1 MKCNSCGYDKILPMY
16 KFCPKCKSPLN
27 TQTKEAVDS
36 DSSTQS
42 EQSNTKLIGMLLMSY
57 KKAIQDPKGFGEFCK
72 KHPNDSRRLWQKWIK
87 EGRDLSL
94 LEDYN
99 PTSSATV
106 SKPKKKEEKTEE
118 HQAAVQGAQA
128 ASAVASSKPKVAESD
143 VVAVGSRNK
152 EHNYVTWSIAP
163 GQIAR
168 NISAQAFQELEKVD
182 GVYVQEGVTAVIFVD
197 GEQVAELQGGL
208 YKFATE
214 KIQRDAAEKEEDER
228 SKESIVR
235 KIGRAGRSLWALIT
249 GNRDKYN
256 KEEAR
261 KKRERVKK
269 IAQKLSGNSVV
280 AVVLKRD
287 SAIQVTMGIRPVVS
301 EDGTS
306 QMEFAPYKIRT
317 KTLTLDVAVALEIR
331 ISDFR
336 EFRTTYL
343 MDQMSYS
350 VNDVRMALNTW
361 MRTTIQ
367 RHMQDY
373 EADGQLIPTELLSAI
388 SYDINSQ
395 SQQLL
400 HGIVVS
406 QVLDITTENEAF
418 DRFRAIEEK
427 FYCTEKEIDYL
438 MRTNEFKNRL
448 QNEENAQKL
457 REART
462 ELDLRKEL
470 DSINNDQLVHED
482 EMEAFVQLLQSQK
495 RIRDARTENE
505 ELAALLEL
513 KGNRL
518 ISEDEFDALE
528 NSIRDKKFDREQVSA
543 EFQMRAA
550 NRTSMT
556 RVQLDLQLSKSQLLA
571 EAELEDI
578 RFEELKKRQ
587 ARQFQLDETE
597 QEHNL
602 ASARRQD
609 EYDDT
614 RREKDADFADTRR
627 EKDFDFEQ
635 RQKDA
640 EYERTHREAKDNI
653 DIERQRSQNE
663 MDILRQKAELARQNM
678 QAMQQHEQELAE
690 KKHQEEMARIA
701 AQQSMTAE
709 QLMATGMAGMDAA
722 AQKAFAESFAAGKG
736 GEKEREMY
744 ERMLQMQQQHA
755 GESSEQSAA
764 QMEQMQAMMR
774 QMMEFAQS
782 GMQTNAQMAA
792 NMAAGQAA
800 GQQAQLDAMQN
811 IAAGRQA
818 EVNAMKDEYRQ
829 QMMHEQARVDHTQDA
844 ALNYTTKVTQSTA
857 PASTPSKQNKEYYL
871 PDFGQSYTR
880 QEIENYIMQ
889 GVVHPDT
896 EIDANGINGKVCE
909 QEEFFSFCLQ
919 KYGVTCPRCGKKYLS
934 ELGICTECGY
944 EE

>member
-1 MKCNSCGYDKILPMY
+1 MKCPSCGYDKILPMY
-16 KFCPKCKSPLN
+16 KFCPKCKTQLNAASKEVVNSPST
-27 TQTKEAVDS
+27 TQTEAP
-36 DSSTQS
+36 
-42 EQSNTKLIGMLLMSY
+42 NTKLIGMLLMPY

-72 KHPNDSRRLWQKWIK
+72 KHPNDSRRLWEKWVR
-87 EGRDLSL
+87 EGRDLSP
-94 LEDYN
+94 LEKFN
-99 PTSSATV
+99 PTSSHSTAT
-106 SKPKKKEEKTEE
+106 PKKKEEKTAA
-118 HQAAVQGAQA
+118 HQAAVEGAHA
-128 ASAVASSKPKVAESD
+128 ASVTASSAPKVAESD

-208 YKFATE
+208 YKFTTE
-214 KIQRDAAEKEEDER
+214 KIQRDAIEKEEDER
-228 SKESIVR
+228 SKDSIVK

-287 SAIQVTMGIRPVVS
+287 SAIQLTMGIRPAVS

-306 QMEFAPYKIRT
+306 QMEFSPYKIRT

-350 VNDVRMALNTW
+350 VNDVRKALNTW
-361 MRTTIQ
+361 MRTAIQ
-367 RHMQDY
+367 RLMQDY
-373 EADGQLIPTELLSAI
+373 AADGQLIPVELLSAI
-388 SYDINSQ
+388 SYDIILHSR
-395 SQQLL
+395 QLL

-418 DRFRAIEEK
+418 DRFRALEEK
-427 FYCTEKEIDYL
+427 LYCTEKEIDYL
-438 MRTNEFKNRL
+438 TRTNEFKNRL

-470 DSINNDQLVHED
+470 DRINNDQLVHED

-495 RIRDARTENE
+495 RIREARTENE
-505 ELAALLEL
+505 ELEALLKL

-518 ISEDEFDALE
+518 ISEDELDALE
-528 NSIRDKKFDREQVSA
+528 SSIRDKKFDRDQVSA
-543 EFQMRAA
+543 EFQLRAA
-550 NRTSMT
+550 SRTNLA
-556 RVQLDLQLSKSQLLA
+556 RVQLDLQLNKSKLLA
-571 EAELEDI
+571 QAELADI
-578 RFEELKKRQ
+578 RFEELRKDQ
-587 ARQFQLDETE
+587 ARQFHLDDAE
-597 QEHNL
+597 QEHDL

-609 EYDDT
+609 DYDDA
-614 RREKDADFADTRR
+614 RREKDAEFSDSRR

-640 EYERTHREAKDNI
+640 DYQRTHREIRDNLE
-653 DIERQRSQNE
+653 IEREKLAIDESSK
-663 MDILRQKAELARQNM
+663 DAEHNRKMERLKELIAARDRII
-678 QAMQQHEQELAE
+678 E
-690 KKHQEEMARIA
+690 KEHDEEMARIA
-701 AQQSMTAE
+701 AQQNMSPE
-709 QLMATGMAGMDAA
+709 QLMATGVAGMDAA
-722 AQKAFAESFAAGKG
+722 AQKAFAESFSANKV
-736 GEKEREMY
+736 GEKERELY
-744 ERMLQMQQQHA
+744 ERMFKMQEANSSSNQKQQA
-755 GESSEQSAA
+755 EL
-764 QMEQMQAMMR
+764 MR

-792 NMAAGQAA
+792 NMAARHAA

-829 QMMHEQARVDHTQDA
+829 QMHHEQARVDHTQDT
-844 ALNYTTKVTQSTA
+844 ALNYTTKVTQSTGSSS
-857 PASTPSKQNKEYYL
+857 ASNSQNKEYYL

-880 QEIENYIMQ
+880 QEIEKHIMQ
-889 GVVHPDT
+889 GVIQPNT
-896 EIDANGINGKVCE
+896 EIEANGINGKVYE

-919 KYGVTCPRCGKKYLS
+919 KYGIACPKCGKKYLS